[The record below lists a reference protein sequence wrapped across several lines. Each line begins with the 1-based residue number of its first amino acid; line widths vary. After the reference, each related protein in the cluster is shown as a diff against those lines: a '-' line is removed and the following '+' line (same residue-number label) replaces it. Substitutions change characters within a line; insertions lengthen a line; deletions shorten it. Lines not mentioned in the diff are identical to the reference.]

1 MNILI
6 TLFIIG
12 IMMVSLDS
20 IYMYSFR
27 NMFMKQVQDV
37 QGSPLKI
44 NLVGAI
50 PCYII
55 MITGFYYFIIRL
67 RLSVFDA
74 FLLGIFVYGVYGF
87 TTLSIIKKWNLQTVL
102 IDTLWGGLL
111 YATLTYV
118 IQNYLQK

>member
-1 MNILI
+1 MHTLI

-12 IMMVSLDS
+12 IMMLSLDS
-20 IYMYSFR
+20 MYIYSFR

-55 MITGFYYFIIRL
+55 MITGFYYFIIQPR
-67 RLSVFDA
+67 RSVFDA
-74 FLLGIFVYGVYGF
+74 FLLGIFINGVYGF

>member
-1 MNILI
+1 
-6 TLFIIG
+6 
-12 IMMVSLDS
+12 
-20 IYMYSFR
+20 
-27 NMFMKQVQDV
+27 
-37 QGSPLKI
+37 
-44 NLVGAI
+44 
-50 PCYII
+50 
-55 MITGFYYFIIRL
+55 MISGFYYFIIRP

-87 TTLSIIKKWNLQTVL
+87 TTLSIIKKWNLQTVI

>member
-1 MNILI
+1 MKTII

-20 IYMYSFR
+20 IYIYSFR
-27 NMFMKQVQDV
+27 NMFMKQVHDV
-37 QGSPLKI
+37 QGSPLKL

-55 MITGFYYFIIRL
+55 MITGIYYFIIRP

-87 TTLSIIKKWNLQTVL
+87 TTLSIIKKWNLQTVI

-111 YATLTYV
+111 YATITYV

>member
-1 MNILI
+1 MNTVI
-6 TLFIIG
+6 TLLIIG
-12 IMMVSLDS
+12 VIMLSLDF
-20 IYMYSFR
+20 IYLNTFR

-37 QGSPLKI
+37 QGSPLTL

-55 MITGFYYFIIRL
+55 LITGLYYFIIQPNR
-67 RLSVFDA
+67 SVLDA
-74 FLLGIFVYGVYGF
+74 FLLGLFVYGVYEL
-87 TTLSIIKKWNLQTVL
+87 TTLSIIKKWRLQTVI

-111 YATLTYV
+111 FATITYI

>member
-1 MNILI
+1 
-6 TLFIIG
+6 
-12 IMMVSLDS
+12 
-20 IYMYSFR
+20 
-27 NMFMKQVQDV
+27 MKQVQDV

-55 MITGFYYFIIRL
+55 MIPGFYYFIIRP
-67 RLSVFDA
+67 RLSIFDA